1 MLNGGLMRKTPTA
14 QHLVRA
20 HRRNVSGRCF
30 RCVLFARPARSIVGN
45 APARLGAQT
54 VAFPSRSGSVI
65 RAWFSPGRR
74 GAGAVLLLHGMGGN
88 RASMLARARFLHQ
101 AGFTILAPDF
111 QAHGESPGQHITFGE
126 LESLDA
132 EAALAFLRH
141 SAPGERVGI
150 IGISMGGAATLVGA
164 KPLAAD
170 ALVLESVYPT
180 FKDAVSDRLRTWLG
194 PFGFLGAAAA
204 PTLIQLVAP
213 RIGVDPAH
221 LRPIDAI
228 AGVTRAAA
236 AHRRHRGPVH
246 STQRV
251 AGALCPRDQSQG
263 VMGGSR
269 GGTRGSPRLYA
280 AGVRAARWRLP
291 DRAPP
296 RAGVR
301 RRGVRRECS

>member
-1 MLNGGLMRKTPTA
+1 MCL
-14 QHLVRA
+14 
-20 HRRNVSGRCF
+20 VSGQAC
-30 RCVLFARPARSIVGN
+30 LFARPVRNVVGN
-45 APARLGAQT
+45 APTSLGAQT
-54 VAFPSRSGSVI
+54 VDFPSRSGSRI
-65 RAWFSPGRR
+65 HAWLAPGRP

-88 RASMLARARFLHQ
+88 RASMLTRAGFLHR

-111 QAHGESPGQHITFGE
+111 QAHGESPGKHITFGE

-141 SAPGERVGI
+141 SAPGERIGI

-180 FKDAVSDRLRTWLG
+180 FRDAVSDRLRAWLG
-194 PFGFLGAAAA
+194 PFGFLGVAAA

-228 AGVTRAAA
+228 AGVTQPLLLIAGTEDQYTRLNESRALFARATSHKELWEVRGAGHEDLHDYTPLEYERRVGDFLIAHLRSPVTSGEAFFGSTHDTQATCRSEAA
-236 AHRRHRGPVH
+236 
-246 STQRV
+246 
-251 AGALCPRDQSQG
+251 D
-263 VMGGSR
+263 
-269 GGTRGSPRLYA
+269 
-280 AGVRAARWRLP
+280 
-291 DRAPP
+291 
-296 RAGVR
+296 
-301 RRGVRRECS
+301 RRECK